1 MIHIMEELLEYLP
14 IILPFVVIQI
24 ILMIIALI
32 DWNKNKESL
41 ESMKLVWLIVIIFL
55 NIFGPIIYFLFA
67 RRNNE

>member
-1 MIHIMEELLEYLP
+1 MEELLEYLP
-14 IILPFVVIQI
+14 IILPFVIIQI

-32 DWNKNKESL
+32 DWSKNKESFD
-41 ESMKLVWLIVIIFL
+41 SMKLVWLIVIIFL

>member
-1 MIHIMEELLEYLP
+1 MEELLEYLP

-41 ESMKLVWLIVIIFL
+41 DGKLVWLIVIIFL

-67 RRNNE
+67 RRNKE

>member
-1 MIHIMEELLEYLP
+1 MEELLEYLP

>member
-1 MIHIMEELLEYLP
+1 MEELLEYLP
-14 IILPFVVIQI
+14 IILPFVIIQI

-32 DWNKNKESL
+32 DWSKNKESFDIM
-41 ESMKLVWLIVIIFL
+41 ELVWLIVIIFL

>member
-1 MIHIMEELLEYLP
+1 MEELLEYLP
-14 IILPFVVIQI
+14 IILPFVIIQI

-32 DWNKNKESL
+32 DWSKNKESFN
-41 ESMKLVWLIVIIFL
+41 SMKLVWLIVIIFL

>member
-1 MIHIMEELLEYLP
+1 VEDLVQYLEYIP

-32 DWNKNKESL
+32 DWNKNKESFD
-41 ESMKLVWLIVIIFL
+41 SMKFAWLIVIIFL

-67 RRNNE
+67 RRNNK